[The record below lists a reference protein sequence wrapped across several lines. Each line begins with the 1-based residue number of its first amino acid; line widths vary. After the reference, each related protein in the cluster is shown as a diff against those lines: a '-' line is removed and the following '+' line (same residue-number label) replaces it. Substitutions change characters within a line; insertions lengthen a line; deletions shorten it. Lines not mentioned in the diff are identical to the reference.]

1 MNTRR
6 GFTLIE
12 LLVVIAIIALLVSI
26 LVPSLRHAQV
36 LAGVVACQVQMRTV
50 TLGLLQY
57 VDDYDNRLPYTRTLA
72 NPSTC
77 QMFPFPPKDKP
88 PYASGFA
95 CLYADRYVEDHRT
108 FYCPTAKVISAWT
121 GGSLQQYRQNMIDS
135 FQTKFEQKRDFRVD
149 YNLGW
154 WTEQN
159 PNSWSTPS
167 GLRTDPTLDRYLDY
181 RRIWMVDGVGVFPYY
196 YKIRSHADAEYM
208 NFASVDGT
216 VRYVQDYA
224 QKQKDGGAT
233 YYWPYND
240 RPGWSFWSYWGR
252 ELQ

>member
-1 MNTRR
+1 MKTRR

-57 VDDYDNRLPYTRTLA
+57 VDDYDNRLPYTRAGA
-72 NPSTC
+72 NPSTNRL
-77 QMFPFPPKDKP
+77 F
-88 PYASGFA
+88 PYAPVSSGFG

-121 GGSLQQYRQNMIDS
+121 GGSLQQYRQNMIDN
-135 FQTKFEQKRDFRVD
+135 FQTRFEQKQDFRVD

-154 WTEQN
+154 WTEHT
-159 PNSWSTPS
+159 PLSWADPR
-167 GLRTDPTLDRYLDY
+167 GLQTDPTLDRYIDY
-181 RRIWMVDGVGVFPYY
+181 RRIWMVDGVGVFSYY

-224 QKQKDGGAT
+224 QKQWDGGAT
-233 YYWPYND
+233 SYHPYND